1 MLFRHDSEAAPQRKG
16 APCVER
22 NVYVT
27 NTGLLLR
34 YHSHVDSR
42 YQHGLLVTMLD
53 HAHRLSSSWAHF
65 SEEREQERFSVSCGI
80 RITLLTPLSTGLSPR
95 ESQWASLLDQD
106 AAVTVKRQLRDLSSK
121 VPVFTRRK
129 LKQDLSP
136 REPKSNIVTQQ
147 CVAYLF
153 QRVLC
158 YASYVGYPKGHLHTR
173 VEGYRQKASSI
184 YKHYYKGHTT
194 AVPNNFLERNA

>member
-1 MLFRHDSEAAPQRKG
+1 MVCSL
-16 APCVER
+16 PCLTTR
-22 NVYVT
+22 
-27 NTGLLLR
+27 TG
-34 YHSHVDSR
+34 YHHLGRISQKSVN
-42 YQHGLLVTMLD
+42 
-53 HAHRLSSSWAHF
+53 AW
-65 SEEREQERFSVSCGI
+65 ERFSVSCGI

-106 AAVTVKRQLRDLSSK
+106 AAVTFKRQLRDLSSK

-194 AVPNNFLERNA
+194 AVPNNFLERNAWDKFDGLVNEMMCIQELNPALNVESDSLCAKVFM